1 MLENGEELHT
11 MNISATED
19 QKTGPASE
27 KPGFTVSNAYRYYVL
42 GLLVA
47 VGVCSWVDRNVFS
60 VLLESIKLEFS
71 FSDTQLGLLGGVAF
85 GLFYASVGLP
95 IAYLA
100 DRFNRRNLMAIAL
113 FLWSLMTT
121 LSGAAVGFVSLFLA
135 RIGVGVGEA
144 GGAPPSQS
152 LVSDYFP
159 PEKRGFAMGILYLY
173 IPLGFLVGFLIGGWI
188 NEFFGW
194 REAFLVVGIP
204 GIILAIILR
213 LTLREPPRGHA
224 DNALDS
230 GVTPSLPSTIGYFW
244 SRHAMRH
251 IPLAGAISG
260 IGLWAMGVWLP
271 TYFIRIHGMGSGEV
285 GTWMALVYGFGGGTG
300 VIYGGYLSDRVVKA
314 TGDARWYMWVSALT
328 VLISAP
334 FAFPI
339 FLSETPLPALLF
351 LILPITV
358 LHMSLGPITAMI
370 QGLAGL
376 RRRAVAAAF
385 YLFLA
390 NLVSMGVGPVIVG
403 IASDYFNPRYGNES
417 LRYALLVIVF
427 VTFLWS
433 AIHFFLAARTL
444 REDLALARES

>member
-1 MLENGEELHT
+1 
-11 MNISATED
+11 MNMPSTED
-19 QKTGPASE
+19 LETIPTSG
-27 KPGFTVSNAYRYYVL
+27 KPGFTVSNTYRYYVL

-95 IAYLA
+95 VAYLA
-100 DRFNRRNLMAIAL
+100 DRFNRRNLIAIAL
-113 FLWSLMTT
+113 FLWSLMTAF
-121 LSGAAVGFVSLFLA
+121 SGAAVGFITLFLA

-159 PEKRGFAMGILYLY
+159 PAKRGFAMGILYLY

-194 REAFLVVGIP
+194 RRAFFVVGVP
-204 GIILAIILR
+204 GIILALILR

-224 DNALDS
+224 EKALDS
-230 GVTPSLPSTIGYFW
+230 GVTPSLYSTILYFL
-244 SRHAMRH
+244 SRPAMRH

-285 GTWMALVYGFGGGTG
+285 GTWMALIYGIGGGIG

-314 TGDARWYMWVSALT
+314 TGDSRWYMWISALT

-339 FLSETPLPALLF
+339 FLSETPLSAFLF

-358 LHMSLGPITAMI
+358 LHMSLGPIIAMI

-390 NLVSMGVGPVIVG
+390 NLVSMGGGPTIVG
-403 IASDYFNPRYGNES
+403 MASDYFNPRYGNES

-433 AIHFFLAARTL
+433 AIHFFLAAKTL
-444 REDLALARES
+444 REDLALAKES

>member
-1 MLENGEELHT
+1 MSKTVAENLDTTQVSGK
-11 MNISATED
+11 S
-19 QKTGPASE
+19 
-27 KPGFTVSNAYRYYVL
+27 GFSVSNTYRYYVL
-42 GLLVA
+42 ALLVA

-100 DRFNRRNLMAIAL
+100 DRYNRRNIIAIAL
-113 FLWSLMTT
+113 FLWSIMTT
-121 LSGAAVGFVSLFLA
+121 LSGAAIGFVSLFLV

-173 IPLGFLVGFLIGGWI
+173 IPLGFLVGFLLGGWI
-188 NEFFGW
+188 DQFFGW
-194 REAFLVVGIP
+194 RKAFFVVGVP
-204 GIILAIILR
+204 GVILSILLR

-224 DNALDS
+224 EGVRDS
-230 GVTPSLPSTIGYFW
+230 GVTPSLFSTVRYFCSRPS
-244 SRHAMRH
+244 MRH
-251 IPLAGAISG
+251 IPLAGAIHG
-260 IGLWAMGVWLP
+260 IGAWAMGVWLP
-271 TYFIRIHGMGSGEV
+271 AYFIRVHGMGSGEV
-285 GTWMALVYGFGGGTG
+285 GTWMALIYGFGGGVG
-300 VIYGGYLSDRVVKA
+300 VLYGGHLSDRLVKK
-314 TGDARWYMWVSALT
+314 TGDERWYMWLSALA
-328 VLISAP
+328 VLVSAP
-334 FAFPI
+334 FAFLI
-339 FLSETPLPALLF
+339 FLPKTPLPALLF
-351 LILPITV
+351 LIVPITV
-358 LHMSLGPITAMI
+358 MHMFLGPIIAMI

-403 IASDYFNPRYGNES
+403 MVSDYFNARYGNES
-417 LRYALLVIVF
+417 LRYALLVTVF

-433 AIHFFLAARTL
+433 SIHFFLSTRTL

>member
-1 MLENGEELHT
+1 
-11 MNISATED
+11 MNKAATET
-19 QKTGPASE
+19 KPASE
-27 KPGFTVSNAYRYYVL
+27 ESGFAVSNTYRYYVL
-42 GLLVA
+42 ALLVA

-85 GLFYASVGLP
+85 GLFYASVGFP

-100 DRFNRRNLMAIAL
+100 DRFNRRNIISIAL

-121 LSGAAVGFVSLFLA
+121 LSGTAVGFLSLFLA

-173 IPLGFLVGFLIGGWI
+173 IPLGFLVGFLLGGWI
-188 NEFFGW
+188 DQYFGW
-194 REAFLVVGIP
+194 RKAFFVVGIP
-204 GIILAIILR
+204 GVILSIIIR

-224 DNALDS
+224 EGVQDS
-230 GVTPSLPSTIGYFW
+230 GVTPSLFSTVRYFMSRPS
-244 SRHAMRH
+244 MRH
-251 IPLAGAISG
+251 IPLAGAIHG
-260 IGLWAMGVWLP
+260 VGAWAMGVWLP
-271 TYFIRIHGMGSGEV
+271 AYFMRVHGMGSGEV
-285 GTWMALVYGFGGGTG
+285 GTWMALIYGFGGGVG
-300 VIYGGYLSDRVVKA
+300 VLYGGHLSDRLVKK
-314 TGDARWYMWVSALT
+314 TGDERWYMWLSALA
-328 VLISAP
+328 VLVSAP
-334 FAFPI
+334 FAFLI
-339 FLSETPLPALLF
+339 FLAKTPLPALLF
-351 LILPITV
+351 LIVPITV
-358 LHMSLGPITAMI
+358 MHMFLGPIIAMI
-370 QGLAGL
+370 QGLAGI

-390 NLVSMGVGPVIVG
+390 NLVSMGAGPVIVG
-403 IASDYFNPRYGNES
+403 MVSDYFNARYGNES

-433 AIHFFLAARTL
+433 SIHFFLSTRTL

>member
-1 MLENGEELHT
+1 
-11 MNISATED
+11 MNQAATES
-19 QKTGPASE
+19 QGIKPASG
-27 KPGFTVSNAYRYYVL
+27 KSGFTVPNAYRYYVL

-47 VGVCSWVDRNVFS
+47 VGVCSWVDRTVFS

-100 DRFNRRNLMAIAL
+100 DRFNRRNIITIAL

-188 NEFFGW
+188 DQFFGW
-194 REAFLVVGIP
+194 RKAFFVVGVP
-204 GIILAIILR
+204 GIILSILLR

-224 DNALDS
+224 DGMQDS
-230 GVTPSLPSTIGYFW
+230 GVTPSLPSTILYFW
-244 SRHAMRH
+244 SRPSMRH
-251 IPLAGAISG
+251 IPLAGAIYG
-260 IGLWAMGVWLP
+260 VGMWAMGVWLP
-271 TYFIRIHGMGSGEV
+271 AYFIRVHGLGSGEV
-285 GTWMALVYGFGGGTG
+285 GTWMALIYGIGGGTG
-300 VIYGGYLSDRVVKA
+300 VIFGGYFSDRVVKA
-314 TGDARWYMWVSALT
+314 TQDTRWYMWVCMLT
-328 VLISAP
+328 VLMSAP
-334 FAFPI
+334 FAFFV
-339 FLSETPLPALLF
+339 FLSKTPLPALLF
-351 LILPITV
+351 LIIPITV
-358 LHMSLGPITAMI
+358 IHMSLGPIIAMI

-385 YLFLA
+385 YLFLS
-390 NLVSMGVGPVIVG
+390 NLVSMGAGPVIVG
-403 IASDYFNPRYGNES
+403 MVSDYFNPRYGNES
-417 LRYALLVIVF
+417 LRYALLAIVV
-427 VTFLWS
+427 VTFLWA

-444 REDLALARES
+444 REDLALAREN

>member
-1 MLENGEELHT
+1 
-11 MNISATED
+11 MNKAVAESRGIN
-19 QKTGPASE
+19 PASG
-27 KPGFTVSNAYRYYVL
+27 KPGFQVSNAYRYYVL

-60 VLLESIKLEFS
+60 VLLESIKIEFG

-95 IAYLA
+95 VAYLA
-100 DRFNRRNLMAIAL
+100 DRFNRRNIISIAL

-121 LSGAAVGFVSLFLA
+121 FSGMAIGFVSLFFA

-194 REAFLVVGIP
+194 RKAFFVVGVP
-204 GIILAIILR
+204 GVIFSILLR

-224 DNALDS
+224 DGVRDS
-230 GVTPSLPSTIGYFW
+230 GVTPSLLSTIRYFW
-244 SRHAMRH
+244 SRPSMRH
-251 IPLAGAISG
+251 IPLAGAIHG
-260 IGLWAMGVWLP
+260 IGAWSMGVWLP
-271 TYFIRIHGMGSGEV
+271 AYFIRVHGMGSGEV
-285 GTWMALVYGFGGGTG
+285 GTWMALIYGIGGGAG
-300 VIYGGYLSDRVVKA
+300 VIYGGYLSDRLVKA
-314 TGDARWYMWVSALT
+314 TGDKRWYMWLAGLA

-334 FAFPI
+334 FAFFI
-339 FLSETPLPALLF
+339 FLSKTQLPALLF
-351 LILPITV
+351 LIVPITV
-358 LHMSLGPITAMI
+358 MHMSLGPIVAMI

-385 YLFLA
+385 YLFLS
-390 NLVSMGVGPVIVG
+390 NLISMGVGPVIVG
-403 IASDYFNPRYGNES
+403 MVSDYFNLRYGNES

-427 VTFLWS
+427 VTFIWS
-433 AIHFFLAARTL
+433 SIHFFLSTRTL
-444 REDLALARES
+444 REDLALASEN

>member
-1 MLENGEELHT
+1 
-11 MNISATED
+11 MNTWTKQSQETRPVS
-19 QKTGPASE
+19 GN
-27 KPGFTVSNAYRYYVL
+27 PGFTVSNAYRYYVL

-100 DRFNRRNLMAIAL
+100 DRFNRRNIITIAL

-121 LSGAAVGFVSLFLA
+121 LSGTAVGFFSLFLA

-188 NEFFGW
+188 DQFFGW
-194 REAFLVVGIP
+194 RKAFFVVGIP
-204 GIILAIILR
+204 GIILAIIIR

-224 DNALDS
+224 EKARDS
-230 GVTPSLPSTIGYFW
+230 GVTPSLPSTILYFL
-244 SRHAMRH
+244 SRPSMRH
-251 IPLAGAISG
+251 IPLAGAIHG
-260 IGLWAMGVWLP
+260 IGAWAMGVWLP
-271 TYFIRIHGMGSGEV
+271 AYFIRVHGMGSGEV
-285 GTWMALVYGFGGGTG
+285 GTWMALIYGIGGGVG
-300 VIYGGYLSDRVVKA
+300 VIYGGHLSDRLVKV
-314 TGDARWYMWVSALT
+314 TGDERWYMWLSALA

-334 FAFPI
+334 FAFLI
-339 FLSETPLPALLF
+339 FLSKTPLPALLF
-351 LILPITV
+351 LIVPITV
-358 LHMSLGPITAMI
+358 MHMFLGPIIAMI

-376 RRRAVAAAF
+376 RRRAMAAAF

-390 NLVSMGVGPVIVG
+390 NLVSMGVGPLIVG
-403 IASDYFNPRYGNES
+403 MVSDYFNARYGNES

-427 VTFLWS
+427 VTFIWS
-433 AIHFFLAARTL
+433 AIHFFLSTRTL
-444 REDLALARES
+444 REDLALAKES

>member
-1 MLENGEELHT
+1 MERSHKKNY
-11 MNISATED
+11 ISASED
-19 QKTGPASE
+19 QETRRPAGR
-27 KPGFTVSNAYRYYVL
+27 PGFTVSNAYRYYVL
-42 GLLVA
+42 ALLVA

-95 IAYLA
+95 VAYLA
-100 DRFNRRNLMAIAL
+100 DRFNRRNLIAIAL

-121 LSGAAVGFVSLFLA
+121 LSGAAIGFVTLFLA

-173 IPLGFLVGFLIGGWI
+173 IPLGFLVGFLIGGWV

-194 REAFLVVGIP
+194 RRAFFVVGFP
-204 GIILAIILR
+204 GIVLALILR

-224 DNALDS
+224 ERARDS
-230 GVTPSLPSTIGYFW
+230 GVTPSLISTILYFL
-244 SRHAMRH
+244 SRPAMRH

-271 TYFIRIHGMGSGEV
+271 TYFIRVHSMGSGEV
-285 GTWMALVYGFGGGTG
+285 GTWMALIYGIGGGIG
-300 VIYGGYLSDRVVKA
+300 VIYGGYLSDRAVKA
-314 TGDARWYMWVSALT
+314 TGDSRWYMWISMLT

-339 FLSETPLPALLF
+339 FLSKTPLPAFLF
-351 LILPITV
+351 LIIPITV
-358 LHMSLGPITAMI
+358 IHMSLGPITAMI

-390 NLVSMGVGPVIVG
+390 NLVSMGVGPVFVG
-403 IASDYFNPRYGNES
+403 IMSDYFNPRYGNES

-444 REDLALARES
+444 REDLTLARES

>member
-1 MLENGEELHT
+1 
-11 MNISATED
+11 MNISATES
-19 QKTGPASE
+19 QEMESSSGEPS
-27 KPGFTVSNAYRYYVL
+27 FTVSNTYRYYVL
-42 GLLVA
+42 ALLVA
-47 VGVCSWVDRNVFS
+47 VGICSWVDRNVFS

-71 FSDTQLGLLGGVAF
+71 FSDTQLGLLGGMAF
-85 GLFYASVGLP
+85 GIFYASVGLP
-95 IAYLA
+95 VAYLA
-100 DRFNRRNLMAIAL
+100 DRFNRRNLITIAL
-113 FLWSLMTT
+113 FLWSLMTA
-121 LSGAAVGFVSLFLA
+121 LSGAAVGFVTLFLT

-173 IPLGFLVGFLIGGWI
+173 IPLGFLVGFLIGGWV

-194 REAFLVVGIP
+194 RRAFFVVGIP
-204 GIILAIILR
+204 GIILALILR

-224 DNALDS
+224 EKALDS
-230 GVTPSLPSTIGYFW
+230 GVTPSLHSTILYFL
-244 SRHAMRH
+244 SRPAMRH

-285 GTWMALVYGFGGGTG
+285 GTWMALIYGIGGGIG
-300 VIYGGYLSDRVVKA
+300 VLYGGYLSDRVVKA
-314 TGDARWYMWVSALT
+314 TGDSRWYMWISALT

-339 FLSETPLPALLF
+339 FLSGTPLPAFLF

-358 LHMSLGPITAMI
+358 LHMSLGPIVAMI

-390 NLVSMGVGPVIVG
+390 NLISMGCGPTIVG
-403 IASDYFNPRYGNES
+403 MVSDYFSPRYGNES

-427 VTFLWS
+427 ITFLWS

-444 REDLALARES
+444 REDLALAKES